1 MKNKKIMRMLIVG
14 VSIFALAG
22 CGTSNDTGTNRERKT
37 KDTYIEND
45 ITNPDRK
52 DASDE
57 NDSKDTSNGNN
68 PKNTPDGN
76 DARLTPQHQII
87 MERLLL
93 RRMDTKMR
101 GQR

>member
-1 MKNKKIMRMLIVG
+1 MRNKKLMRMLIVG
-14 VSIFALAG
+14 ASIFALAG
-22 CGTSNDTGTNRERKT
+22 CGTSNDTGTNGERKT

-68 PKNTPDGN
+68 LKDTPNGDN
-76 DARLTPQHQII
+76 PYYYFTFASIVSSFTTTSWAPP
-87 MERLLL
+87 
-93 RRMDTKMR
+93 
-101 GQR
+101 